1 MYHSMQNKRL
11 NHFILNSSWF
21 ESIQGYLDLK
31 NSFHKK
37 IDYRF
42 SFHDDISVV
51 RCSIDL
57 RFVLLERV
65 LNSISNN
72 INVNLSIETFS
83 IFKSSN
89 F

>member
-1 MYHSMQNKRL
+1 MQNKKVNRL
-11 NHFILNSSWF
+11 ILNSSWF
-21 ESIQGYLDLK
+21 ESIQCHLDLK
-31 NSFHKK
+31 NSFDKK

-51 RCSIDL
+51 RCSSDL
-57 RFVLLERV
+57 RFVLQERA
-65 LNSISNN
+65 LNSVSNN
-72 INVNLSIETFS
+72 VNVNLSIETFS